1 MGQVRVGRS
10 IRVSAGQPQVATSKT
25 SSSSS
30 VETAPVKSQ
39 LGILIGAGSVGKR
52 HAKVLEKRY
61 QRLIVVDV
69 NSSAREW
76 ANSELSCEVVTA
88 ESLSSVSE
96 AVKHQATH
104 STAVIANWGPAHFA
118 TFEELVSLGVRRI
131 FCEKPLAVSLK
142 QIEGIRRSCEVHN
155 VALTA
160 GLHLRYRGIAEF
172 IRNVAEQQLG
182 GLPTSMVVDG
192 GARCIA
198 TTGSHWLDLALS
210 IFGDPPSAV
219 VGTLRSAEINP
230 RAKSLKYWD
239 GTACWEFGGGQRLSV
254 TYDNASSVHE
264 RVCLYSPNGV
274 IEIASDLTVRAFQR
288 NLDEVRAD
296 PRVIR
301 VGQVERERPVAEL
314 VPSMDEVLSQQL
326 DEIEGIS
333 PVRYGVAQV
342 LTSATALVTAFESH
356 RLGRRLNLPAT
367 REVIDQSVEWN
378 IS

>member
-10 IRVSAGQPQVATSKT
+10 IKVSAGQPQVATSKT

-198 TTGSHWLDLALS
+198 TTGSHWLDLAIS

-301 VGQVERERPVAEL
+301 VGQVERERPVAEF

>member
-1 MGQVRVGRS
+1 
-10 IRVSAGQPQVATSKT
+10 
-25 SSSSS
+25 
-30 VETAPVKSQ
+30 VKSQ